1 MSFFMI
7 SSSCTPNSCKV
18 DKKSRSIDLSMSKNT
33 WHTSNEPT
41 LKVMTRG
48 SLYEKFTSSFSLNI
62 IGVTEYFLCKLYTP
76 KPISFHTSLAYLLRA
91 LLDSLFKHGPLY
103 MEWIICTLSSSQA
116 FYLSTWVVAIRGKL
130 LFFLPSSLQLP
141 SPTRFPK
148 YPFSQQLFNPFFQMS
163 AISTAI
169 PDIFMKYTPL
179 SGVLVWIPH
188 SKKPPN
194 IMFSLHSYDD
204 LYEAYSHVGSSK
216 WKKQPPYGP

>member
-18 DKKSRSIDLSMSKNT
+18 DKKSRSIDLSMLNNT

-48 SLYEKFTSSFSLNI
+48 SLYGKFTSSFSLNI

-76 KPISFHTSLAYLLRA
+76 KPISFHTYLAYLLRA

-148 YPFSQQLFNPFFQMS
+148 YTFHNNSSILFFKCLQSLLPYP
-163 AISTAI
+163 ISLWNTHH
-169 PDIFMKYTPL
+169 
-179 SGVLVWIPH
+179 LVV
-188 SKKPPN
+188 
-194 IMFSLHSYDD
+194 SLFGSRIRR
-204 LYEAYSHVGSSK
+204 SHQILCSPSILTMTSTRLTLT
-216 WKKQPPYGP
+216 